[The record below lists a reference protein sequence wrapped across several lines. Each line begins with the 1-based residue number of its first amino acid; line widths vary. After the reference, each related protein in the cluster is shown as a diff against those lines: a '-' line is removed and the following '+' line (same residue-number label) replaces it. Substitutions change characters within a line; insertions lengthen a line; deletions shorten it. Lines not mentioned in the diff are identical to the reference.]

1 MHNRSGKR
9 ALKTAVLVLVA
20 AWIGYSWAVARLGS
34 GGGIAV
40 LAVYAAGPLVWWVY
54 RTTSLRARIRR
65 GWPELSYALGL
76 WQQAPLPRFDAS
88 YEYTWPRLTRFRK
101 HPDGLDVLVGLLPD
115 QLPEHFAQQAHAIA
129 HAWRVH
135 RVEVSSPRRG
145 AVVLRAWTAD
155 PLAVPFT
162 EATPSARPS
171 KPRLRQR
178 LRAWW
183 KAAVGRAAR
192 SRFRLRQLAVQALH
206 FLEAAWSASALG
218 LSDARRIPAALAAPG
233 GAGTGTAPGGSTT
246 PEPLVE
252 AEPQWRAVTIGIQES
267 GAPWRLRLHG
277 THVLVAGVTGA
288 GKGSIL
294 WGVVR
299 KLLPAVAAGL
309 VQIWALD
316 PKRMELSFGVGLFTK
331 YASDPERMVELL
343 EEAVEQMQER
353 AHAFAGRLR
362 AHTPTLDS
370 PFIVLLVDGLAFLTA
385 YQSDR
390 DLRRRAEAAIAT
402 LASQGRSVG
411 FCLVGALQDPRK
423 EVMNLRNLFPDRV
436 ALRLDEAGQ
445 VDMVLGSGARDR
457 GALADLIS
465 PDPLIGAGVG
475 YVRNEASPDPV
486 RVRAAYVSNREIR
499 ELVNEYCPDGSI
511 HVLSSPPRQYM
522 DQRPRP
528 ARRRCR
534 VIVNASL
541 VVLLGLVIYL
551 LIRNKT
557 LRVFDLL
564 LCGSFGFLLAST
576 GAASAIRH
584 VLAWTATTLG
594 QLHP

>member
-1 MHNRSGKR
+1 MRNRNAKST
-9 ALKTAVLVLVA
+9 LKTVVLVLVA
-20 AWIGYSWAVARLGS
+20 AWIGYSWAIARLGS

-40 LAVYAAGPLVWWVY
+40 LALYVAGPLTWWAY
-54 RTTSLRARIRR
+54 RTLSLRARIRR

-88 YEYTWPRLTRFRK
+88 YEYTWPRLARFRK
-101 HPDGLDVLVGLLPD
+101 HPDGLDVLVGLLPG
-115 QLPEHFAQQAHAIA
+115 QVPEQFAEQAQAIA

-135 RVEVSSPRRG
+135 RVEVTSPRRG
-145 AVVLRAWTAD
+145 AVVLRAWTSD

-162 EATPSARPS
+162 DATPGTRPP
-171 KPRLRQR
+171 KPTLRQR

-183 KAAVGRAAR
+183 NAATTQAAR
-192 SRFRLRQLAVQALH
+192 SRFRLRHLAVQALH
-206 FLEAAWSASALG
+206 TLEAAWSASALG
-218 LSDARRIPAALAAPG
+218 LPGARRVPAALAPTG
-233 GAGTGTAPGGSTT
+233 GAGPIAAPGDGTA

-252 AEPQWRAVTIGIQES
+252 AGPQWRAVTIGIQEN

-288 GKGSIL
+288 GKGSVL

-316 PKRMELSFGVGLFTK
+316 PKRMELSFGIGLFTK

-343 EEAVEQMQER
+343 EEAVERMQER

-362 AHTPTLDS
+362 THTPS
-370 PFIVLLVDGLAFLTA
+370 PNFPFIVLLVDELAFLTA
-385 YQSDR
+385 YQPDR

-402 LASQGRSVG
+402 LTSQGRSVG

-423 EVMNLRNLFPDRV
+423 EVMNLRNLFPDRI
-436 ALRLDEAGQ
+436 ALRLDEAAQ
-445 VDMVLGSGARDR
+445 VDMVLGSGTRDR

-465 PDPLIGAGVG
+465 TDPFIGAGVA
-475 YVRNEASPDPV
+475 YVRNETSPDPV

-499 ELVNEYCPDGSI
+499 ELVDQYCPDASI
-511 HVLSSPPRQYM
+511 HTLSSPL
-522 DQRPRP
+522 DTNVHGLP
-528 ARRRCR
+528 AQPEE
-534 VIVNASL
+534 
-541 VVLLGLVIYL
+541 
-551 LIRNKT
+551 
-557 LRVFDLL
+557 
-564 LCGSFGFLLAST
+564 
-576 GAASAIRH
+576 GAA
-584 VLAWTATTLG
+584 
-594 QLHP
+594 